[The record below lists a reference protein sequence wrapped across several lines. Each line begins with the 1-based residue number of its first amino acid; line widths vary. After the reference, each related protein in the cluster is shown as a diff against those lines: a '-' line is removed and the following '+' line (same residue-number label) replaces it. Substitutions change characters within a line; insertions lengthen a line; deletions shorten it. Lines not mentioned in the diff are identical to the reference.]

1 MKTYDYK
8 RKWLSVISIL
18 LAALLA
24 VLSCGAAFAGEEAMV
39 NTVDPETQSLNLPSI
54 PNARQIGGY
63 VTEDGRTVRQNVLL
77 RTGWLTEATDED
89 LAALK
94 DVYHVTTIV
103 DFRGEMELTRT
114 PDREV
119 AGAEYVNISMEDK
132 DKEASSM
139 ANLAQMAQ
147 MEMQYADQ
155 PGRAMIEMIRLG
167 WRAPDPDMYITSITS
182 EATVPAYRAFFDL
195 LLAQDEN
202 SVVLYH
208 CKGGKDRTGIA
219 TMYIL
224 TILGVDK
231 ETILEDFDLT
241 NIFLADEI
249 NAEVEK
255 SRPYAENEEELEAV
269 AVNNG
274 VSREF
279 LERAFDYAEEEYG
292 SMLELIKQRY
302 SVTDEE
308 IETLRNLY
316 LTD

>member
-1 MKTYDYK
+1 MKAT
-8 RKWLSVISIL
+8 RK
-18 LAALLA
+18 LLA
-24 VLSCGAAFAGEEAMV
+24 VLIAAVLIVSMAFSVFAGEEV
-39 NTVDPETQSLNLPSI
+39 TNVVDPEAQSLNLPSI

-77 RTGWLTEATDED
+77 RTGWLTEASDED
-89 LAALK
+89 LATLT

-103 DFRGEMELTRT
+103 DFRSAMELTRT

-139 ANLAQMAQ
+139 ANMAQMAQ
-147 MEMQYADQ
+147 IEMQYADQ

-167 WRAPDPDMYITSITS
+167 WRAPEPDMYITMITS

-224 TILGVDK
+224 TLLGVDE
-231 ETILEDFDLT
+231 ETILEDFDMT

-255 SRPYAENEEELEAV
+255 SRPYAENEEELNAV

>member
-1 MKTYDYK
+1 MKK
-8 RKWLSVISIL
+8 RRTLKTVLTLL
-18 LAALLA
+18 LALMM
-24 VLSCGAAFAGEEAMV
+24 SFAAIGTVFAEEAAEAPV
-39 NTVDPETQSLNLPSI
+39 NTVDADTQSLGLPSI

-63 VTEDGRTVRQNVLL
+63 ITEDGKTVRRNVLL

-89 LAALK
+89 LQKLAE
-94 DVYHVTTIV
+94 DYHVTTIV
-103 DFRGEMELTRT
+103 DFRSPMELTRT

-132 DKEASSM
+132 EKEANAAASLAEMGALM
-139 ANLAQMAQ
+139 A
-147 MEMQYADQ
+147 QYADE

-167 WRAPDPDMYITSITS
+167 WRAPEPDMYITMITS
-182 EATVPAYRAFFDL
+182 QATVAAYRAFFDL

-224 TILGVDK
+224 TMLGVDK

-249 NAEVEK
+249 NSEVEQ
-255 SRPYAENEEELEAV
+255 SRPYAENEEELNDV
-269 AVNNG
+269 AVNTG
-274 VSREF
+274 VSKEF
-279 LERAFDYAEEEYG
+279 LERAYDYAEENYG
-292 SMLELIKQRY
+292 SMLEFIKLQY
-302 SVTDEE
+302 SITDEE
-308 IETLRNLY
+308 IAQLRELY